1 MNALFLELLGY
12 TASVLVAVSLTM
24 KGIVRLRIVNGIGA
38 AVFSVYGL
46 LIGSYPVAGMNAF
59 IVGIN
64 IYYLLQMRKPEEQFT
79 LIESSPSDPYVSHL
93 LEFYAD
99 DIQQN
104 QPGFDGII
112 EPDATVLV
120 AVRDAVP
127 AGIIIGNVRVP
138 AFEISLDYVPPQ
150 YRDFKVGRFVFETSA
165 GMFDRLG
172 CDVLRAKPAAG
183 EHGVYLEKLGFK
195 DAGNGWLERQPG

>member
-1 MNALFLELLGY
+1 MNPFFLELLGY

-38 AVFSVYGL
+38 AVFSIYGL

-79 LIESSPSDPYVSHL
+79 LIESTPADPYVSHL
-93 LEFYAD
+93 LEFYAA

-104 QPGFDGII
+104 QPGFDGVI
-112 EPDATVLV
+112 EPDSTVLV

-127 AGIIIGNVRVP
+127 AGIIIGKVKAPV
-138 AFEISLDYVPPQ
+138 FEIQLDYVPPQ

-165 GMFDRLG
+165 GVFDRMG
-172 CDVLRAKPAAG
+172 CDLLRAKPAEG
-183 EHGVYLEKLGFK
+183 EHGQYLEKLGFK
-195 DAGNGWLERQPG
+195 KTGTGWLERQPG